1 VIQGGEYIIILLV
14 ALVVLGPERLPEL
27 ARRLGGWTREIR
39 NAARELRSGLEA
51 EVSEVRD
58 VAKELKAPAGEIK
71 KALSDTARL
80 AETGDKQA
88 WTGPKPLS
96 GPTPAEAMAD
106 LERIEKGENP
116 DPT

>member
-1 VIQGGEYIIILLV
+1 
-14 ALVVLGPERLPEL
+14 
-27 ARRLGGWTREIR
+27 
-39 NAARELRSGLEA
+39 LRSGLEA

-58 VAKELKAPAGEIK
+58 VAKELGAPAGEIK

-80 AETGDKQA
+80 AETGDPIKQA

-96 GPTPAEAMAD
+96 GPTPADAMAD